1 MEKFPQFKK
10 FSDDND
16 NFLNTTEAKE
26 DVFEASYRLANYL
39 KQEKINNV
47 MFLDNSARQASV
59 GLQEAWKEV
68 GENEKAP
75 NIYFINPEEFVN
87 SIIVGSPFFINN
99 DDLEELSDKFASI
112 FKNINKE
119 DPILLYDSCIH
130 SGISLFSVE
139 YFLKRIGF
147 SNVKLGVTSV
157 GEGFSE
163 EKRKKIDLVCLESG
177 AALGCR
183 PFGHPS
189 YISDNPGEIISKANR
204 TSPNSFEKGKMERDK
219 IRSLFKKDE
228 EQ

>member
-1 MEKFPQFKK
+1 MEKFPPFKK

-16 NFLNTTEAKE
+16 NFLNTKEAKE

-183 PFGHPS
+183 PFGRPS

-204 TSPNSFEKGKMERDK
+204 TSPGSFEKGKMERDK

-228 EQ
+228 E